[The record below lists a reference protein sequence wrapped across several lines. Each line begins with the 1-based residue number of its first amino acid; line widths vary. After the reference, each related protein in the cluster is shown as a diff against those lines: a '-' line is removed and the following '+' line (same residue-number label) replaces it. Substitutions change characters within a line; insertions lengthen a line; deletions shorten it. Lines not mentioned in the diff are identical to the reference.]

1 MCTIN
6 QNENNYQDY
15 YHKRFVTESRPIKKI
30 KNYVNTEKIKSGASD
45 SQQTTDEYYTD
56 HSCNDKKK
64 DTPSSY
70 KNKNKKFT
78 VENYNNFKRYK
89 DSKIIDNNIQPSYKD
104 NYNDIIRINTFTY
117 FSDTSVKTL
126 GRSVSSSKKDK
137 CLENKLAGG
146 NTFNKAITTNP
157 NALNRIEL
165 DNNKNR
171 NNYNTTI
178 SKINNKNISTNINH
192 KTRSNYKHPL
202 NDLNKDMIGP
212 ERNLARYVRRNNKN
226 EKYLSF
232 NESNLNDI
240 CDKTINK
247 IENKYIA
254 RNKNKSFKVNNFE
267 IAYRTD
273 KEERKNANSSQIN
286 HRNTMTSIINY
297 PYQNEFKYN
306 IYYNNIINL
315 EDSNKYNNNN
325 YEEINEN
332 TYDSSSNINYEPYKY
347 NMISTSNLNNIT
359 KKSVNLYDKMID
371 SYDDKDIFN
380 NINNKSVTFGSVKIR
395 KARSKNINKSNNYT
409 KKLKDN
415 KTDCIK
421 HLESQSSIN
430 NIRNNSIDIKINSP
444 NSNNDMIKSN
454 YNTNSNNV
462 LDNNSTA
469 QSISVVAKKN
479 SNSSLS
485 NNLNSSKMRKKT
497 FSQISQK
504 KKGKK
509 YFKKNDL
516 KKIIL
521 IQSKYRSH
529 LFNLKMS
536 SHLNFNAREL
546 TYVLKDIFIFKNWK
560 YFIQKLSDISSN
572 KLIKKVKNANKKNSM
587 KNKNN
592 NNKLLYKSHG
602 AYISTKELGESFNIK
617 NDNNYLKLKLS
628 DIIKEN
634 CELKNQIFDNRK
646 IEEQLKQLQFENKKN
661 QNINAIII
669 KDNQNLAKKLKNIQ
683 ESRNNKLVIEN
694 QPSLDLS
701 QEDNI
706 QIHSFSKLKYLNLK
720 CLVLKNFLKNGNILK
735 IYFNKYR
742 NNIIKEK
749 EKEKD
754 KVNSIENNN
763 IFINNRNK
771 INMQMAKNFNIN
783 FFSQDDDYKYFI
795 LYKFFLKKDK
805 LKKDILS
812 KYIFKFFYISK
823 YLKLFENIKNKE
835 QEINKV
841 KEINEIEKIEEKNE
855 LKRSK
860 LQSII
865 DKYERN
871 IDFLFKNK
879 YKEWKLRSVLFKM
892 KDIAKEIK
900 KRKKLKKKK
909 REKIAKQTL
918 NNLKN
923 KVSTFESAHELSYK
937 IGKEKEQESPELE
950 NKKND
955 PKKDK
960 ELDKNENNNNNNDNM
975 TEIKEKNENENDQ
988 DDSESSFGLD
998 D

>member
-1 MCTIN
+1 MNKMCTIN

-165 DNNKNR
+165 DNNKNT

-232 NESNLNDI
+232 NESNLNEI

-247 IENKYIA
+247 IENTYIA

-395 KARSKNINKSNNYT
+395 KARSKNINK
-409 KKLKDN
+409 
-415 KTDCIK
+415 
-421 HLESQSSIN
+421 
-430 NIRNNSIDIKINSP
+430 
-444 NSNNDMIKSN
+444 
-454 YNTNSNNV
+454 
-462 LDNNSTA
+462 
-469 QSISVVAKKN
+469 
-479 SNSSLS
+479 
-485 NNLNSSKMRKKT
+485 
-497 FSQISQK
+497 
-504 KKGKK
+504 
-509 YFKKNDL
+509 
-516 KKIIL
+516 
-521 IQSKYRSH
+521 
-529 LFNLKMS
+529 
-536 SHLNFNAREL
+536 
-546 TYVLKDIFIFKNWK
+546 
-560 YFIQKLSDISSN
+560 
-572 KLIKKVKNANKKNSM
+572 
-587 KNKNN
+587 
-592 NNKLLYKSHG
+592 
-602 AYISTKELGESFNIK
+602 
-617 NDNNYLKLKLS
+617 
-628 DIIKEN
+628 
-634 CELKNQIFDNRK
+634 
-646 IEEQLKQLQFENKKN
+646 
-661 QNINAIII
+661 
-669 KDNQNLAKKLKNIQ
+669 
-683 ESRNNKLVIEN
+683 
-694 QPSLDLS
+694 
-701 QEDNI
+701 
-706 QIHSFSKLKYLNLK
+706 
-720 CLVLKNFLKNGNILK
+720 
-735 IYFNKYR
+735 
-742 NNIIKEK
+742 
-749 EKEKD
+749 
-754 KVNSIENNN
+754 
-763 IFINNRNK
+763 
-771 INMQMAKNFNIN
+771 
-783 FFSQDDDYKYFI
+783 
-795 LYKFFLKKDK
+795 
-805 LKKDILS
+805 
-812 KYIFKFFYISK
+812 
-823 YLKLFENIKNKE
+823 
-835 QEINKV
+835 
-841 KEINEIEKIEEKNE
+841 
-855 LKRSK
+855 
-860 LQSII
+860 
-865 DKYERN
+865 
-871 IDFLFKNK
+871 
-879 YKEWKLRSVLFKM
+879 
-892 KDIAKEIK
+892 
-900 KRKKLKKKK
+900 
-909 REKIAKQTL
+909 
-918 NNLKN
+918 
-923 KVSTFESAHELSYK
+923 
-937 IGKEKEQESPELE
+937 
-950 NKKND
+950 
-955 PKKDK
+955 
-960 ELDKNENNNNNNDNM
+960 
-975 TEIKEKNENENDQ
+975 
-988 DDSESSFGLD
+988 
-998 D
+998 